1 MVMVEAEAEALVP
14 LGATA
19 ILQQEVRAALELHRL
34 FLVLR

>member
-1 MVMVEAEAEALVP
+1 MVGAVAVALVP

-19 ILQQEVRAALELHRL
+19 ILQQEVLAALELHRL